1 MVKGY
6 VSQICRSKRYPKAVL
21 FYLMRKG
28 ILLNMLNVSEST
40 IKDVSMEID
49 DILKLFKDRL
59 PDFRP
64 TSGLL
69 NRMDLYLITRV
80 TKPECVLETGVER
93 GWASAIILAALEKNR
108 KGTLFSIDLPLPMG
122 ILEEK
127 MVGEVVPSELRHRW
141 KLYLGRSDDLMLDIL
156 KKEIK
161 KLDIFIHDSCH
172 SYETM
177 MWEYLTAWRFIK
189 DNGFILSHDTVAS
202 DAFFDIARQLKC
214 PYTWTPHGEYGVIKK
229 VKI

>member
-49 DILKLFKDRL
+49 DILKLFKDRI
-59 PDFRP
+59 PNFRP
-64 TSGLL
+64 SSGLIAQ
-69 NRMDLYLITRV
+69 MDLYLITRV
-80 TKPECVLETGVER
+80 TKPEYVLETGVER
-93 GWASAIILAALEKNR
+93 GWASAIILAALEKNK
-108 KGTLFSIDLPLPMG
+108 KGILFSIDLPLPTG
-122 ILEEK
+122 TLEEK

-161 KLDIFIHDSCH
+161 KLDIFIHDSHH

-177 MWEYLTAWRFIK
+177 MWEYLTAWRFIR
-189 DNGFILSHDTVAS
+189 DNGFILSHDTGAS